1 MSSKSTSKNSSENL
15 SNQNKLF
22 WWYWKTSSFWH
33 FNSSF
38 VLKTAKSEVFVCRPI
53 CLLYYWDFLT
63 NFLTCFLMT
72 TIWRPLFDAIQN
84 SIFRHL
90 KNIFQTILYQ
100 NVHCGK
106 RLFPVNDESATLSI
120 FSLDLHLRHDSR
132 TNNLG
137 YCGLCVDISLI
148 LEFWTKIFSWIDL
161 QGLKAWSS

>member
-1 MSSKSTSKNSSENL
+1 M
-15 SNQNKLF
+15 
-22 WWYWKTSSFWH
+22 
-33 FNSSF
+33 
-38 VLKTAKSEVFVCRPI
+38 FVCRPI

-148 LEFWTKIFSWIDL
+148 LEFWTKI
-161 QGLKAWSS
+161 KACLFMTDFWWRQDCTVYGVFLFRRYLNLEFNLLLRNI